1 MNKPLLKRKKSGT
14 KGLRGFTLV
23 ELLLVIFIIATLG
36 AIAIPYFQGQ
46 RKHARANAGVATL
59 KSIQTAQEIYE
70 QDMNTYVPA
79 AADFN
84 QLATAL
90 GGRINS
96 DGANLQKTLQVFS
109 SYVGTQTTWQLDV
122 VIEEAQIRA
131 SQDAICCVS
140 MPTCTYADEL
150 PSC

>member
-1 MNKPLLKRKKSGT
+1 MNKPLLRWKKDAK
-14 KGLRGFTLV
+14 KGWRGFTLV

-46 RKHARANAGVATL
+46 RRHARANAGVATL
-59 KSIQTAQEIYE
+59 KSIQTAQEIYHP
-70 QDMNTYVPA
+70 DTDTYVPA
-79 AADFN
+79 AASFN

-90 GGRINS
+90 ANRINS

-109 SYVGTQTTWQLDV
+109 SYTGGQTTWQLDV

-131 SQDAICCVS
+131 TQDAICCVS